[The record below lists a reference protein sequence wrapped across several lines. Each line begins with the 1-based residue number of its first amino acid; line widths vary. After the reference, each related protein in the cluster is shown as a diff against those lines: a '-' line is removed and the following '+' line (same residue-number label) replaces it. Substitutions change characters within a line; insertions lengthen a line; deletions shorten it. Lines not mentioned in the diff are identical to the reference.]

1 MNHNLHIKLSKGNF
15 MAWKTQILDYIKG
28 QDANRFIDGSSP
40 PPQTIPNPS
49 TDAGAPATIVNPDY
63 LVWCQKDQMIV
74 NVLISTLTVGCATS
88 STLWKTLLTM
98 FASQVRARV
107 MQIYFQL
114 ATVNKGNSSITE
126 YFQTIKTLSD
136 TLAAASQPLNDF
148 ESVLFLLKGLGSE
161 YDPFVISVTT
171 QVDPLS
177 IDELYGHLL
186 AHEMHLEQQIPALD
200 IQQPTANLST
210 RAPMSR
216 GRGYCGHGGQPYNR
230 GRDSTTIVVVV
241 PISLMML
248 LPLPNLHARFVE
260 SLDTQPF
267 AVIKGRNPLPS
278 LTLRKL
284 LHRLIT
290 LLRFCQLR
298 TLGTPILGLPI
309 ISPTSSS
316 ISICHMRIIPV
327 RIKSV

>member
-1 MNHNLHIKLSKGNF
+1 MAISLLMRYVWSSKFQPLIFHNLL
-15 MAWKTQILDYIKG
+15 
-28 QDANRFIDGSSP
+28 
-40 PPQTIPNPS
+40 
-49 TDAGAPATIVNPDY
+49 
-63 LVWCQKDQMIV
+63 
-74 NVLISTLTVGCATS
+74 
-88 STLWKTLLTM
+88 
-98 FASQVRARV
+98 
-107 MQIYFQL
+107 QIYPL
-114 ATVNKGNSSITE
+114 GLPWLGAEDTV
-126 YFQTIKTLSD
+126 
-136 TLAAASQPLNDF
+136 
-148 ESVLFLLKGLGSE
+148 V
-161 YDPFVISVTT
+161 VVVT
-171 QVDPLS
+171 
-177 IDELYGHLL
+177 H
-186 AHEMHLEQQIPALD
+186 
-200 IQQPTANLST
+200 
-210 RAPMSR
+210 
-216 GRGYCGHGGQPYNR
+216 
-230 GRDSTTIVVVV
+230 TIVVVV